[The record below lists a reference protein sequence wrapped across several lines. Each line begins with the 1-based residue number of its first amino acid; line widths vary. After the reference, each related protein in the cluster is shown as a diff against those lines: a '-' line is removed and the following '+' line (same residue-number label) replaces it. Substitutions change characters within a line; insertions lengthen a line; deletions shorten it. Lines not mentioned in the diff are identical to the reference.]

1 MKKSKTV
8 NTKRPV
14 TTLHAPMLNYRAPPV
29 RRARARHTRQP
40 ATVGDRA
47 GTRENTQQASRH
59 GEQERLSKLCKGCT
73 GFGRYVT
80 GSRSRD
86 MADFGK
92 QVMRGISHG
101 LPLGRPY
108 SGAMQPLLIFRHR
121 TLRRRV
127 HGRGRGGSIAG
138 AGIRRPCRTVRPA
151 DRQAVAGRCRSSPE
165 RT

>member
-29 RRARARHTRQP
+29 RRACARPTRQP

-47 GTRENTQQASRH
+47 GTREKTQQASRH
-59 GEQERLSKLCKGCT
+59 GEQERLSKGCN

-86 MADFGK
+86 LAGSGK

-121 TLRRRV
+121 TLRRRG

-138 AGIRRPCRTVRPA
+138 TGIRRPCRTVRPA
-151 DRQAVAGRCRSSPE
+151 DRQAVVGRCRSSPE